1 MVLKNATKRARN
13 SSSYI
18 ASADNRCNAGM
29 KKAGAPPY
37 AGWMRSLNGVHKH
50 YYFSRT
56 SKNYLY
62 QNPTPRDGKQVLT
75 CTKPGASFGKRFFL
89 YRPVMAYPFASKHM
103 D

>member
-18 ASADNRCNAGM
+18 ANADNRCNAGM

-37 AGWMRSLNGVHKH
+37 AGWMRKLNGVHKN

-56 SKNYLY
+56 SKNFLY
-62 QNPTPRDGKQVLT
+62 ENPTPRDGKQVLS
-75 CTKPGASFGKRFFL
+75 CTKQGASFGKKFYL
-89 YRPVMAYPFASKHM
+89 YRPVMSYPFSLKHM